1 MSRDKLLQATDNNC
15 IEKKTITFFL
25 FSKWHRTDE
34 LAAAKIIFG
43 LKKLSLVI
51 TPRFYLQMANRQK

>member
-1 MSRDKLLQATDNNC
+1 MSRDKLLQAIDNNC
-15 IEKKTITFFL
+15 IKKKTKTFL
-25 FSKWHRTDE
+25 FNKWYRRDK

-51 TPRFYLQMANRQK
+51 TSRL